1 MRCMTI
7 SAAHAIR
14 SNFNYIGAHASL
26 LLSGIGLLFL
36 QQYIWF
42 LNIAKQGY
50 GPYQTTSY
58 LTGVSAVVV
67 IVDLVILRW
76 ALKGSRDDRYVS
88 LLWPA
93 LFFATALSVLVA
105 NNV

>member
-1 MRCMTI
+1 MSV

-14 SNFNYIGAHASL
+14 SNIGYIGAHAL
-26 LLSGIGLLFL
+26 LLVSGIGLLFL
-36 QQYIWF
+36 QQYLWI
-42 LNIAKQGY
+42 LNIARQGY
-50 GPYQTTSY
+50 GPYQSTPY
-58 LTGVSAVVV
+58 LTGVSAFVV

-76 ALKGSRDDRYVS
+76 ALKGSRGDRYVS

-93 LFFATALSVLVA
+93 LFFGLTLSVLLA